1 MEYVHGLNLI
11 HRDLKSDNLLIAA
24 DKSIKIVD
32 FGIARIEVLTEGM
45 TLETGTYR
53 WMAPEMLQHRS
64 YTKKVDFYSF
74 GIDL

>member
-1 MEYVHGLNLI
+1 MHGLNLI

-53 WMAPEMLQHRS
+53 WMAP
-64 YTKKVDFYSF
+64 
-74 GIDL
+74 